1 MNKQLKEVIAIGL
14 MSGTSMDGINVS
26 LVRTNGISLK
36 QSHFSLIQKY
46 SDITL
51 NLLNNIINNLSIS
64 IKDGNLL
71 KKASELITM
80 DHYNAIKSL
89 LKKTKLKPE
98 IIGFHGQT
106 IYHNPEEKITLQL
119 GDPKLLSQMLNI
131 KVVGNFRKKDI
142 ENGGEGAPIAPIYHK
157 YIIEKLNIDLPCCF
171 INIGG
176 VSNISYWNGKE
187 LIGFDTGPGNALMDT
202 YMQEQFQTRYDDQG
216 KLAASGK
223 IIRKALN
230 KFLKDDYFCK
240 KYPKS
245 LDKLHFIKILNLL
258 KENKHKPE
266 NIMAT
271 LAAFT
276 IDSIL
281 QSMSILPTKPK
292 VIYLMGGGINNKTIV
307 KGIKS
312 KFDNNVIVSNDVG
325 INGEMVE
332 AELIAYLAVRKLYDL
347 PSSFP
352 GTTGVKKPVCLGD
365 LFAENS

>member
-1 MNKQLKEVIAIGL
+1 MSKETKEIIAIGL

-26 LVRTNGISLK
+26 LVKTNGINLK
-36 QSHFSLIQKY
+36 QSNFSLIERY
-46 SDITL
+46 SDITF
-51 NLLNNIINNLSIS
+51 NLLNKITNNLTNSV
-64 IKDGNLL
+64 KDITLL
-71 KKASELITM
+71 KKTSELVTI
-80 DHYNAIKSL
+80 DHYNAIKLL

-106 IYHNPEEKITLQL
+106 IYHNPNEKISIQL
-119 GDPKLLSQMLNI
+119 GDPKLLSKMLKTN
-131 KVVGNFRKKDI
+131 VVGNFRKKDI

-157 YIIEKLNIDLPCCF
+157 HIIEKLNIDLPCGF

-187 LIGFDTGPGNALMDT
+187 LIGFDTGPGNALMDI
-202 YMQEQFQTRYDDQG
+202 YMQEQFQTKYDDQG
-216 KLAASGK
+216 KLAANGK
-223 IIRKALN
+223 IIHKTLN
-230 KFLKDDYFCK
+230 QFLKDKYFCR

-245 LDKLHFIKILNLL
+245 LDKLYFIKILEIL
-258 KENKHKPE
+258 KGNNHKPE

-276 IDSIL
+276 INSIM
-281 QSMSILPTKPK
+281 QSISILPTKPK
-292 VIYLMGGGINNKTIV
+292 VIYLMGGGIKNKTIIN
-307 KGIKS
+307 GIKS
-312 KFDNNVIVSNDVG
+312 KFDNDVIISNDVG

-352 GTTGVKKPVCLGD
+352 ETTGVKKPVCLGD
-365 LFAENS
+365 LFTKNN

>member
-36 QSHFSLIQKY
+36 QSCFSLIQIY
-46 SDITL
+46 SDFTL
-51 NLLNNIINNLSIS
+51 NLLQKVTNNLSVS
-64 IKDGNLL
+64 IKDENLL
-71 KKASELITM
+71 KKVSELITI
-80 DHYNAIKSL
+80 DHYNAIKLL

-106 IYHNPEEKITLQL
+106 IYHNPKEKISLQL
-119 GDPKLLSQMLNI
+119 GDPKLLSEMLKT
-131 KVVGNFRKKDI
+131 KVVGNFRTKDI

-157 YIIEKLNIDLPCCF
+157 SIIEKLNIDLPCCF

-187 LIGFDTGPGNALMDT
+187 LIGFDTGPGNGLMDT
-202 YMQEQFQTRYDDQG
+202 FMQEQFQTRYDDQG
-216 KLAASGK
+216 KFAASGK
-223 IIRKALN
+223 IIHKALN
-230 KFLKDDYFCK
+230 QFLKDEYFCK

-245 LDKLHFIKILNLL
+245 LDKLYFIKILNHL
-258 KENKHKPE
+258 KENKYKPQ

-281 QSMSILPTKPK
+281 LSISTLPTKPK
-292 VIYLMGGGINNKTIV
+292 VICLMGGGINNKTIIN
-307 KGIKS
+307 GIKS
-312 KFDNNVIVSNDVG
+312 KFDNNVIVSNDLG

-332 AELIAYLAVRKLYDL
+332 AELIAYLAVRKLYNL

-352 GTTGVKKPVCLGD
+352 ETTGVKKPICLGD
-365 LFAENS
+365 LFQ